1 MESFHI
7 GRKGG
12 TWFFF
17 TFLWF
22 SRAESG
28 EGDGL
33 VYIFLFFLYI
43 FLFKK
48 YHLVF
53 YLRRLVHHQICKFY
67 MILNLS
73 GLNFLLME

>member
-1 MESFHI
+1 MENFHI

-22 SRAESG
+22 SCAESG

-33 VYIFLFFLYI
+33 VYIFLFE
-43 FLFKK
+43 K

-53 YLRRLVHHQICKFY
+53 HLRKLVHHQICKFY